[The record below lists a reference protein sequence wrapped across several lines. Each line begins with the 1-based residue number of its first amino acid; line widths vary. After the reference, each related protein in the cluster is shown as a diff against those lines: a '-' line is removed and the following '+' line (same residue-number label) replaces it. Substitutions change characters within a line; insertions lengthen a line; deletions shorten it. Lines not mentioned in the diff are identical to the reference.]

1 MSTNWYYVES
11 NERIGPVDESEFKDL
26 IHTEK
31 IIGETYVWRK
41 GFENWVQAKSLD
53 ELKKYLSSVFIAE
66 NDDHSSDMNSKN
78 NEDEDLLNPLDDGSE
93 ESEESDESI
102 QFEWGDVLESDQ
114 IFILRIGEDRGAQTK
129 EFGPYTLGMIKE
141 LVEQKRVN
149 HLTQIFSPGMDNWL
163 FLGNI
168 DYFKS
173 FFKEDISE
181 VDRRESRRCPISAR
195 VFLSEQESFFQG
207 VCRDVSI
214 GGAQVLVAGFKGKEG
229 DEIKINMHFNDG
241 SFAFTAKGK
250 VIRSLSRVKG
260 FAMRFIDLSPESI
273 NMINSYIEN
282 YED

>member
-11 NERIGPVDESEFKDL
+11 NERIGPIDESEFKDL
-26 IHTEK
+26 INSEK

-53 ELKKYLSSVFIAE
+53 ELKKYLSSVFVAGNE
-66 NDDHSSDMNSKN
+66 NDASDIDSEN
-78 NEDEDLLNPLDDGSE
+78 NTDDDLLNRLDA
-93 ESEESDESI
+93 ESNESI

-114 IFILRIGEDRGAQTK
+114 IFILRIGEDRGVQAK

-181 VDRRESRRCPISAR
+181 VDRRENKRCPISAR

-214 GGAQVLVAGFKGKEG
+214 GGAQVLVADFKGKEG

-241 SFAFTAKGK
+241 SFAFAAKGK
-250 VIRSLSRVKG
+250 VIRSLNRVKG

-273 NMINSYIEN
+273 NMINNYIEN